1 MKASSII
8 LEEEVEY
15 HMQRL
20 MDMVRESLVLDCSL
34 ERNPSIVLWRTPF
47 YDIHVKV
54 LFVRPMLPLIRFC
67 FFCLIIHVCNVF
79 DFQGFA

>member
-54 LFVRPMLPLIRFC
+54 LFVIPMLPLIRFC
-67 FFCLIIHVCNVF
+67 FSCLIIHVCNVF